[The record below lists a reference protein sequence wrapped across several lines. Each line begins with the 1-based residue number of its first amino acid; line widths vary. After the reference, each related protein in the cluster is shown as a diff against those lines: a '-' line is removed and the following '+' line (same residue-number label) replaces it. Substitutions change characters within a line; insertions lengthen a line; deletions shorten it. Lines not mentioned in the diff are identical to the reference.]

1 MAQQSWPQELQKIP
15 FSPLLLLVF
24 FIPFLYVLKRIT
36 SDKPNLPPSPPKLP
50 IIGNLHQL
58 GTLPHSSLQALS
70 NKYGP
75 LMFLYL
81 GNAPTLVVSSAD
93 MARKI
98 TKTNDITFS
107 NRPKNTAAN
116 ILFYGCKDVVFSP
129 YGDYWKQAKKICV
142 LELLSLK
149 SVQSLQYVR
158 EEEVEALNNKIR
170 DSCLNEASA
179 NLSEMLITTSNNI
192 VSRCIIGQ
200 KFKDKNGESSF
211 GELSKKVMV
220 LLVAFCFGDF
230 FSSLGWIDVLTG
242 LIPSMKATSRE
253 LDVFLDQV
261 IEEHMT
267 KKSDGSHPNSL
278 DFVDILLQLQKND
291 MPDFKLS
298 KDNLKAILVVDLS
311 LPLSLSLSLSLAN
324 THTNPCLKFGVSIIS
339 GYVCGRN

>member
-1 MAQQSWPQELQKIP
+1 
-15 FSPLLLLVF
+15 
-24 FIPFLYVLKRIT
+24 
-36 SDKPNLPPSPPKLP
+36 
-50 IIGNLHQL
+50 
-58 GTLPHSSLQALS
+58 
-70 NKYGP
+70 
-75 LMFLYL
+75 MFLYL

-93 MARKI
+93 MAREI
-98 TKTNDITFS
+98 TKTNDITFP

-142 LELLSLK
+142 LELLTLK

-158 EEEVEALNNKIR
+158 EEEVEALNNKIH

-230 FSSLGWIDVLTG
+230 FPSLGWIDVLTG

-253 LDVFLDQV
+253 LDVDQV

-267 KKSDGSHPNSL
+267 KKSDGGHPNSH

-291 MPDFKLS
+291 MPEFKLS

-311 LPLSLSLSLSLAN
+311 LPLSFSLSL
-324 THTNPCLKFGVSIIS
+324 
-339 GYVCGRN
+339 

>member
-1 MAQQSWPQELQKIP
+1 
-15 FSPLLLLVF
+15 
-24 FIPFLYVLKRIT
+24 
-36 SDKPNLPPSPPKLP
+36 
-50 IIGNLHQL
+50 
-58 GTLPHSSLQALS
+58 
-70 NKYGP
+70 
-75 LMFLYL
+75 MFLYL

-93 MARKI
+93 MAREI
-98 TKTNDITFS
+98 TKTNDITFP

-142 LELLSLK
+142 LELLTLK

-158 EEEVEALNNKIR
+158 EEEVESLNNKIR

-179 NLSEMLITTSNNI
+179 NLSEMLITTTNNI
-192 VSRCIIGQ
+192 VSRCILGQ

-220 LLVAFCFGDF
+220 LLVHSVLEIF
-230 FSSLGWIDVLTG
+230 FPSLGWIDVLTG

-261 IEEHMT
+261 IEAHMR
-267 KKSDGSHPNSL
+267 KKSDCSHPNSL
-278 DFVDILLQLQKND
+278 DFVDIPLQLQKND

-311 LPLSLSLSLSLAN
+311 LPLSLSSLSLTN
-324 THTNPCLKFGVSIIS
+324 THAQTHV
-339 GYVCGRN
+339 